1 MQGVPCFYRHSGE
14 DSGLYNSS
22 KPFESLFREDGQ
34 LAVDRALAELRA
46 GRPVVIEAAGELTVL
61 AALDAVAP
69 SALSAFTRP
78 GGGGKFLA
86 LSPDRAKVLGL
97 NAGGPVAIPIEGL
110 DNEAVYRLA
119 AGVDAPAPANWEAA
133 EAAAAAGI
141 ELCKHALLLP
151 AVLLS
156 SVGSRHALPA
166 SIYRV
171 TLEQVK
177 SILVRPRYELEIVS
191 RAQVPLSDAGEASF
205 VVFRGGPALRDQVA
219 IVVGHL
225 DQSRPVL
232 VRVHS
237 ACLTGDLFGSLRCDC
252 GDQLRNA
259 LAQLA
264 TEEGGILLYLD
275 QEGRGTG
282 IRNKMRAYALQDEGL
297 DTIDADATLGYS
309 ADERRYEIAASMLA
323 KLGCRR
329 IRLLTNNPDKVAG
342 LQRAGI
348 DVVGRRPLLATITEE
363 NQSYLS
369 TKVERA
375 GHLLNGYLRS
385 TPSADGA
392 RGT

>member
-1 MQGVPCFYRHSGE
+1 MY
-14 DSGLYNSS
+14 DNS
-22 KPFESLFREDGQ
+22 KPFESLFRDDSQ

-46 GRPVVIEAAGELTVL
+46 GRPIVIEGPKGPTVV

-69 SALSAFTRP
+69 SVLDAFSHLSDADR
-78 GGGGKFLA
+78 FLA
-86 LSPDRAKVLGL
+86 LSVDRAKVLGL
-97 NAGGPVAIPIEGL
+97 SAKGPVTVPIGGL

-119 AGVDAPAPANWEAA
+119 MGVDALASANWLPADA
-133 EAAAAAGI
+133 VAAAGI

-151 AVLLS
+151 AALVS
-156 SVGSRHALPA
+156 SVGSCLELPA
-166 SIYRV
+166 SIHCV
-171 TLEQVK
+171 TLEQVR
-177 SILVRPRYELEIVS
+177 SPLARAWYELEIVS
-191 RAQVPLSDAGEASF
+191 RAQVPLADTGEASF

-219 IVVGHL
+219 IVVGDL

-309 ADERRYEIAASMLA
+309 PDERRYEIAASMLA

-329 IRLLTNNPDKVAG
+329 IRLLTNNPHKVAG

-348 DVVGRRPLLATITEE
+348 EVVGRQPLLGTITDE
-363 NQSYLS
+363 NRSYLS
-369 TKVERA
+369 TKVHRA
-375 GHLLNGYLRS
+375 GHLLNGYVKS
-385 TPSADGA
+385 TPATDGWE
-392 RGT
+392 R